1 MKSRSLAF
9 AALSLVCAFALTA
22 ATAHAADS
30 KKPKPDA
37 TIKLVSKSV
46 AAGVVISWGSG
57 KLTYK
62 GKTYDIDVRGLEVG
76 SVGATSITA
85 TGKVYGLTKIDDFDG
100 NYTAAAAGVTI
111 AGGATGVAM
120 QNQNGVSVRLT
131 STNKGVNLT
140 IGTGGVKMA
149 IKK

>member
-1 MKSRSLAF
+1 MKSRPFAY
-9 AALSLVCAFALTA
+9 AALSLLCVLAV
-22 ATAHAADS
+22 ATAVHADS

-46 AAGVVISWGSG
+46 AAGVGITWGSG

-62 GKTYDIDVRGLEVG
+62 GKTYDIDVDGLSVG

-85 TGKVYGLTKIDDFDG
+85 TGKVYDLKKIEDFDG
-100 NYTAAAAGVTI
+100 NYTAAAAGATI
-111 AGGATGVAM
+111 GGGGGGVAM
-120 QNQNGVSVRLT
+120 QNQNGVTVKIKAT
-131 STNKGVNLT
+131 TKGVGLT
-140 IGTGGVKMA
+140 IGAAGVKMA

>member
-46 AAGVVISWGSG
+46 AAGVGISWGSG

-62 GKTYDIDVRGLEVG
+62 GKT
-76 SVGATSITA
+76 
-85 TGKVYGLTKIDDFDG
+85 YGLTKIDDFDG